1 MMRGD
6 GGTKEGEK
14 WWFQRTT
21 TNTKPFSPM
30 WWARDYLGSQWHE
43 LLVEWDYPS
52 SHTNE
57 SSINTLVEF
66 QWGWPL
72 YNVSFDTFPVDR
84 GILYKEI
91 HSVLHRLTFV
101 NNAWMRGNKDLT
113 LPLPANL
120 PTSLARLACVAALWM
135 CDLERTMRHISV
147 RGLGEMRSLGCVC
160 IEQQSN
166 LKVLCGSVFCIPLSH
181 NCSQCTKCQRNLQ
194 ALRGTLPTD
203 ILAMEKFLWDSSWAC
218 HVWHWQSV
226 CPTLSQKSHGKF

>member
-1 MMRGD
+1 MSAGSWLISLFDLFSRNFMMRGD

-91 HSVLHRLTFV
+91 HSVLHRLDIRQQCV
-101 NNAWMRGNKDLT
+101 NEREQRFN
-113 LPLPANL
+113 P
-120 PTSLARLACVAALWM
+120 PTPSKPPDKFGTSR
-135 CDLERTMRHISV
+135 
-147 RGLGEMRSLGCVC
+147 
-160 IEQQSN
+160 
-166 LKVLCGSVFCIPLSH
+166 
-181 NCSQCTKCQRNLQ
+181 
-194 ALRGTLPTD
+194 LRGS
-203 ILAMEKFLWDSSWAC
+203 AVN
-218 HVWHWQSV
+218 VWPWENDE
-226 CPTLSQKSHGKF
+226 TYLS